1 MSRLLRRAARSAIA
15 ALLSTAVFAGT
26 ALRAQETTSK
36 PPAVGD
42 QGDSSGRQE
51 VATTLFLLVRITG
64 ENKRS
69 IDELETLMERGA
81 DKADC
86 SFEKPAD
93 VRKISAALFREIQAL
108 TSDADGSVEAAD
120 AGQIQVRELPTGDS
134 RWELRLA
141 PDVGVLQELE
151 VEYENAGKKQYK
163 PQPPGTAVADL
174 EMILRGTYALR
185 VDSQHKPLKWKA
197 TVKRLGSAGA
207 KTEVIEGKWPS
218 VDDFYSIRLKDFRG
232 DRQALFHTIK
242 KPEDGSPAAVPNA
255 LDDVQLG
262 QDTLIAIGSLGEKLD
277 EPDTDVIDK
286 NIYLARAGGVPGQRV
301 DRVWM
306 LFPLTEEGCQTELER
321 YRKLGIKNLLLAID
335 KAAPSRHDPIVED
348 GLVKLSASQ
357 PARWYELTRAGQDRG
372 GRYQRQIQL
381 GENSEDYRGLQ
392 SKYPRA
398 WRLLV
403 WEFDDGSVREPQGVK
418 ASGGGRVYVLEQE
431 IQAWPT
437 ALRKLTGAA
446 ARPEQAGENNPADNA
461 KQ

>member
-1 MSRLLRRAARSAIA
+1 MSRLLRRAAWPAIT
-15 ALLSTAVFAGT
+15 ALVSTAFGFCPV
-26 ALRAQETTSK
+26 LQAQDSASR
-36 PPAVGD
+36 PPAPRD
-42 QGDSSGRQE
+42 QGALPGRQE

-69 IDELETLMERGA
+69 IDEFETLMERGA

-93 VRKISAALFREIQAL
+93 VRKISATLFREIQIL
-108 TSDADGSVEAAD
+108 TSNAEISVAAAD
-120 AGQIQVRELPTGDS
+120 EGPVQVRELPTGDT

-163 PQPPGTAVADL
+163 PQPSGTPTADL

-185 VDSQHKPLKWKA
+185 TDSQHKPLKWKA

-207 KTEVIEGKWPS
+207 KTEVFEGKWPS
-218 VDDFYSIRLKDFRG
+218 VDDYYSIRLKDFRG

-242 KPEDGSPAAVPNA
+242 KPDDGSPAAVPNA
-255 LDDVQLG
+255 LDDVRLG

-277 EPDTDVIDK
+277 EPDTDVIDE

-306 LFPLTEEGCQTELER
+306 LFPLTEEDCQTELER
-321 YRKLGIKNLLLAID
+321 YRKLGIKNLLPSID
-335 KAAPSRHDPIVED
+335 KASPSRHDPSAEG
-348 GLVKLSASQ
+348 GLARLSASQ
-357 PARWYELTRAGQDRG
+357 PARWYELIRAGQDRS
-372 GRYQRQIQL
+372 GRYNRQIQL
-381 GENSEDYRGLQ
+381 GENVEDYRELQ
-392 SKYPRA
+392 AKYPRA

-418 ASGGGRVYVLEQE
+418 ANGGGRVYVLEQE

-437 ALRKLTGAA
+437 ALRKLTGVA
-446 ARPEQAGENNPADNA
+446 ARPGQSVEKNTAN
-461 KQ
+461 